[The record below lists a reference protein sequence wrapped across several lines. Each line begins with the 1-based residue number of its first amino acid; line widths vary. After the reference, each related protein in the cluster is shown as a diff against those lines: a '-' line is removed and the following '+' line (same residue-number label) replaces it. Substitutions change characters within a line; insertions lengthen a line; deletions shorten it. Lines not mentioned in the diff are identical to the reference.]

1 MNGFVT
7 KSKEFFADFF
17 MGQVK
22 ILINMERENMVKDYF
37 IFDIDIN
44 IHIILNKFWQDI
56 MKRRGVIFQVL
67 LWSVKNWISLK
78 SRQNFWRKFYW
89 ISNLH
94 S

>member
-44 IHIILNKFWQDI
+44 IHIILNKF
-56 MKRRGVIFQVL
+56 
-67 LWSVKNWISLK
+67 
-78 SRQNFWRKFYW
+78 
-89 ISNLH
+89 
-94 S
+94 